1 MRRLLERAP
10 RSAHASAQKL
20 EVARLLAER
29 GGHLGAK
36 NAEPMHELLGWL
48 RCNDWRRWRRRGN
61 SDRDPTQ
68 LDRDEWVLA
77 HVDFLSGHGL
87 VIPVLLIFAHHFY
100 LLIH

>member
-20 EVARLLAER
+20 AVARLLAER

-36 NAEPMHELLGWL
+36 NSEPMHELLGWL
-48 RCNDWRRWRRRGN
+48 RCNDRRRWRRRSK
-61 SDRDPTQ
+61 SDW

-77 HVDFLSGHGL
+77 HVDFLRGHGL
-87 VIPVLLIFAHHFY
+87 VLPVPFIIAPQFFIF
-100 LLIH
+100 